1 MQQTPGRFSKRLP
14 RLVWIVPVVAL
25 AATAFWLAAR
35 GSRSGADAQQARLD
49 AARKQAAQV
58 AVARDAL
65 AELLAKVRA
74 EPDPMAYVQARAGKE
89 DTTTLSELINAYA
102 AWASRGDAL
111 EARREIV
118 KQLLG
123 NSNIKIG
130 MEALLKAVALDGTPR
145 KQDPMWQGL
154 VDAVGRQW
162 DAVTIAWGRDVVHT
176 ETNAKTRDL
185 LMESLASVTP
195 QKIGPQQQ
203 NLLVTDLIDLYPTA
217 APDQK
222 VVFDKA
228 LTTMAGPDV
237 VEILKGRG
245 INQGSP
251 PLASIQKINQE
262 LETSRAQYKKVL
274 EQIEKDE
281 REAQETN
288 AREAAKSKR

>member
-1 MQQTPGRFSKRLP
+1 MQQTPGRVSKRLP
-14 RLVWIVPVVAL
+14 RLVWFVPAVAL

-35 GSRSGADAQQARLD
+35 GPRSASDAQQARLD
-49 AARKQAAQV
+49 AVRKQASQIA
-58 AVARDAL
+58 AARDAL

-74 EPDPMAYVQARAGKE
+74 EPDPMAYVQVRAGKE
-89 DTTTLSELINAYA
+89 DTTTLSELVNAYA
-102 AWASRGDAL
+102 AWASRSDAL
-111 EARREIV
+111 DARREIV
-118 KQLLG
+118 QQLLG

-145 KQDPMWQGL
+145 KQDPMWRNL
-154 VDAVGRQW
+154 VDSVGRQW

-222 VVFDKA
+222 AAFDKA

-251 PLASIQKINQE
+251 PLASIEKVNQE

-288 AREAAKSKR
+288 AREAAKTKR